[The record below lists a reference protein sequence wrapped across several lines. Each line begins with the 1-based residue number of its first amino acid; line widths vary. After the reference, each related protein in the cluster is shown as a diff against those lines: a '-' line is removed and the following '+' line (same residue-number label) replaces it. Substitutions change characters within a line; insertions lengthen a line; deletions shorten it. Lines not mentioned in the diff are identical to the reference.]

1 MTYFDNLQRNYTD
14 VPITEDGIETIPFI
28 EATNGLVK
36 LFDLLGSKAFNVV
49 QSDMNGNI
57 EKIKNRYEADPAK
70 SPTLEKLVIN
80 EQGEKKR
87 TATEGLLWLKRG
99 LEFTSVALRRSI
111 NDENE
116 ELTVSFTEAYGV
128 TLRPFHSMLVR
139 PIFGLAMK
147 ACPYRKDFFEKLGDD
162 QEKVKQQYE
171 EWLLAFEKV
180 VQRLNNFYTEGGY
193 DKGRWKL

>member
-57 EKIKNRYEADPAK
+57 EKIKNRYEADPTK

-193 DKGRWKL
+193 DKGKF

>member
-57 EKIKNRYEADPAK
+57 EKIKNRYEADPTK

>member
-57 EKIKNRYEADPAK
+57 VKIKNRYDADPTM

-128 TLRPFHSMLVR
+128 TLRPFHSMFVR
-139 PIFGLAMK
+139 PIFGVAMK
-147 ACPYRKDFFEKLGDD
+147 ACPYRKEFFEKLGED

-180 VQRLNNFYTEGGY
+180 VKRLNNFYTEGGY
-193 DKGRWKL
+193 DKVKF

>member
-14 VPITEDGIETIPFI
+14 VPIMEDGIETIPFI

-193 DKGRWKL
+193 DKGKF